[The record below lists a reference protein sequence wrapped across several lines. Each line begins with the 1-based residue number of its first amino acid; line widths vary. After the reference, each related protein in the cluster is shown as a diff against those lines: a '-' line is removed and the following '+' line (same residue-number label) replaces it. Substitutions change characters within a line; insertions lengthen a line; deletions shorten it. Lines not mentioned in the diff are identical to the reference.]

1 MSVGEE
7 SSMYRDNKIGIV
19 VPAYNEE
26 KLIGETLSGLP
37 DYVDRIYVIDDG
49 SKDNTSKI
57 VQEFMEKDPRITLI
71 KHERNQGVGKSIIDG
86 YKAALKE
93 GMDIVAVMAGD
104 NQMDPAYLPS
114 LLDPIV
120 EGKADYTK
128 GNRLL
133 GPEYVRNMPKFRYL
147 GNMILTFLTKIASG
161 YWHIMDPQNGYTAIS
176 RRALERIPL
185 DKVYTWYGY
194 PNDLLVKLNVYG
206 FRVLDVPIPARY
218 GKEKSKIR
226 YTKYVLKVS
235 WLLLKD
241 FFWRLK
247 EKYLLYNFHPLVFFY
262 IFGIIF
268 LIFGTGG
275 IIYSIYYKWIQ
286 EGSNFFP
293 RIALSLIIYM
303 IGLMMVMF
311 AMLFDMEE
319 ERRSYQAGEE
329 GV

>member
-1 MSVGEE
+1 
-7 SSMYRDNKIGIV
+7 MYREHKIGVV

-26 KLIGETLSGLP
+26 ALIGDTLSGIP
-37 DYVDRIYVIDDG
+37 DYVDRIYVVNDG
-49 SKDNTSKI
+49 SKDRTPQI
-57 VQEFMEKDPRITLI
+57 VGEFQKKDGRIVLINHEK
-71 KHERNQGVGKSIIDG
+71 NMGVGKSIIDG
-86 YKAALKE
+86 YKAALKD

-104 NQMDPAYLPS
+104 NQMDPAYLPD

-120 EGKADYTK
+120 EGRADYTK

-133 GPEYVRNMPKFRYL
+133 GPDYVRNMPKFRYI

-161 YWHIMDPQNGYTAIS
+161 YWHMMDPQNGYTAIS
-176 RRALERIPL
+176 KKALETIPL

-206 FRVLDVPIPARY
+206 FRVLDVPIPAKY
-218 GKEKSKIR
+218 GREKSKIK
-226 YTKYVLKVS
+226 YTKYILKVS

-262 IFGIIF
+262 VFGILF
-268 LIFGTGG
+268 LLVGTGG
-275 IIYSIYYKWIQ
+275 VLFAFYQKFVLHRAVLFYYLT
-286 EGSNFFP
+286 
-293 RIALSLIIYM
+293 LSLLVFA
-303 IGLMMVMF
+303 IGLIMFLF

-319 ERRSYQAGEE
+319 ERRNGFYARQIP
-329 GV
+329 

>member
-1 MSVGEE
+1 
-7 SSMYRDNKIGIV
+7 MYKRNKIGVV

-26 KLIGETLSGLP
+26 ALIGETLSGIP
-37 DYVDRIYVIDDG
+37 DYVDRIYVVDDG
-49 SKDNTSKI
+49 SKDRTSEI
-57 VQEFMEKDPRITLI
+57 VREFIKKDPRITLI
-71 KHERNQGVGKSIIDG
+71 QHEKNEGVGKSIIDG
-86 YKAALKE
+86 YKIALKE

-104 NQMDPAYLPS
+104 NQMDPKYLPD

-161 YWHIMDPQNGYTAIS
+161 YWHLMDPQNGYTAIS
-176 RRALERIPL
+176 RRALERIDL
-185 DKVYTWYGY
+185 DSIYYWYGY

-206 FRVLDVPIPARY
+206 FRVLDVPIPAKY
-218 GKEKSKIR
+218 GKEKSKIK
-226 YTKYVLKVS
+226 YTKYVVKVS

-262 IFGIIF
+262 IFGIVF
-268 LIFGTGG
+268 LLVGGFGVLFAF
-275 IIYSIYYKWIQ
+275 YQKFVLHHAVLFYYLT
-286 EGSNFFP
+286 
-293 RIALSLIIYM
+293 LSLLVFA
-303 IGLMMVMF
+303 IGLVMFLF

-319 ERRSYQAGEE
+319 ERWNGFYTR
-329 GV
+329 

>member
-1 MSVGEE
+1 
-7 SSMYRDNKIGIV
+7 MYRGHRVGVV
-19 VPAYNEE
+19 VPAYNEQE
-26 KLIGETLSGLP
+26 LIKEVLSGIP
-37 DYVDRIYVIDDG
+37 DYVDRVYVVDDG
-49 SKDNTSKI
+49 SNDGTSKA
-57 VQEFMEKDPRITLI
+57 VQEFMGRDNRITLLR
-71 KHERNQGVGKSIIDG
+71 HEKNEGVGKSIIDG

-93 GMDIVAVMAGD
+93 DMDIIAVMAGD
-104 NQMDPAYLPS
+104 NQMDPKYLPD

-176 RRALERIPL
+176 RKALEKIDL
-185 DKVYTWYGY
+185 DSVYHWYGY

-206 FRVLDVPIPARY
+206 FKVLDVPIPAKY
-218 GKEKSKIR
+218 GKEKSKIK
-226 YTKYVLKVS
+226 YTKYVAKVS

-262 IFGIIF
+262 LFGIFF
-268 LIFGTGG
+268 LLFGTGG
-275 IIYSIYYKWIQ
+275 VIYSIYYKWIQ
-286 EGSNFFP
+286 GGANFFP
-293 RIALSLIIYM
+293 RAALSLIIFM
-303 IGLMMVMF
+303 IGLLMFMF

-319 ERRSYQAGEE
+319 ERRNGAVQ
-329 GV
+329 